1 MKRTFLSNRY
11 ESIDLKVRILLFLV
25 DIIGSVFFFPLRILN
40 RRGGKY
46 EPNKVRNILILRM
59 DGLGDLVLST
69 AAFREIRNGFPKAR
83 ITLVVGSWTRD
94 IAECVSFYDHLI
106 VHDCFLF
113 SFFRGNRKFDFRG
126 ELKFIKELRKN
137 KFDLGIDLRGD
148 LLSIIPLYLS
158 GAKFRFAKDTRGGGF
173 LLTHIVKWQ
182 KKGIKHEKDKALQ
195 VVETLGLSIKS
206 RDMELSIAQD
216 DVEYVEK
223 YMDENGLNQSDM
235 LVTIAPRALYPWRSW
250 RPDNF
255 AQVASAIMKT
265 YNAKVVLVGN
275 RDDRPI
281 LDEINALTEFKAINS
296 AGMLSLQ
303 QVSALIYKSAIFIG
317 NDSGL
322 IHIAAAHKTPM
333 VQIFGPG
340 EPEKFAHTGKNN
352 ILLIKNDCPYHPC
365 TQQTCKCQDNWCM
378 GQILVEDV
386 MRAFSKIVNSGIY
399 S

>member
-46 EPNKVRNILILRM
+46 EPNKVGNILILRM

-83 ITLVVGSWTRD
+83 ITLVVGSWARD
-94 IAECVSFYDHLI
+94 IAECISFYDHLI

-182 KKGIKHEKDKALQ
+182 KRGIKHEKDKALQ

-223 YMDENGLNQSDM
+223 YMDENGLNQSEL
-235 LVTIAPRALYPWRSW
+235 LVTIAPCALYPWRSW

-340 EPEKFAHTGKNN
+340 EPEKFAYTGKNN